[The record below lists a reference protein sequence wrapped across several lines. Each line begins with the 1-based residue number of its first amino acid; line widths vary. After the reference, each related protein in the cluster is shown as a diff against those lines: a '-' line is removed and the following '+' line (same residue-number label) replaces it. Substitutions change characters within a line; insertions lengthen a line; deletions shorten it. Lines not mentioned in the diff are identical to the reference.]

1 MKKID
6 KLLLFLYVKY
16 KKRTTQSSRTI
27 VDFRELKARAV
38 AIKLINEPDSILRI
52 CPKTFKR
59 FIVNKRLKVSII
71 INQSSIDFFDDHLH
85 SVNFCEKNFHYI
97 VDLFDEVASKDRELL
112 EQRIKASVQHSF
124 FDLYEKV
131 FN

>member
-16 KKRTTQSSRTI
+16 KKKTTQSSRTI

-52 CPKTFKR
+52 CPRTFKR
-59 FIVNKRLKVSII
+59 FIVNKRLKVSI
-71 INQSSIDFFDDHLH
+71 
-85 SVNFCEKNFHYI
+85 
-97 VDLFDEVASKDRELL
+97 LL
-112 EQRIKASVQHSF
+112 ISLRLIFLMTICTRLIFVKRTFTTLLIYST
-124 FDLYEKV
+124 K
-131 FN
+131 